1 MNSTT
6 PGLHTLSSVHI
17 YPAPPPH
24 LIVHVEALDVL
35 AIALQCVDELVHAGV
50 LAEQKLA
57 VVDLVLCQH
66 LEHRGAGAEGRFR
79 DAGSRL

>member
-1 MNSTT
+1 
-6 PGLHTLSSVHI
+6 
-17 YPAPPPH
+17 
-24 LIVHVEALDVL
+24 
-35 AIALQCVDELVHAGV
+35 LVHAGV